1 MFDPGGEEVGRWSWN
16 NSFQSV
22 LSQNSF
28 YADLCLARALSPP
41 ALRLWASCLPPPGA
55 PSCCAVLHS
64 QPHSPP
70 RLGEHRGVLGS
81 CSMYR
86 RPKPA
91 VGVTAGPSCPWSVPR
106 SQRPM
111 LCASPVSES
120 RVLEFCPI
128 FEFHESSTGR
138 VPLSTLWLG
147 WPLVSSWFL

>member
-1 MFDPGGEEVGRWSWN
+1 MELEQLFSVCAFSEFFLCRLVLG
-16 NSFQSV
+16 QS
-22 LSQNSF
+22 LKPTCPETLGIMS
-28 YADLCLARALSPP
+28 ATPRGPLL
-41 ALRLWASCLPPPGA
+41 LRCVAQ
-55 PSCCAVLHS
+55 S

-70 RLGEHRGVLGS
+70 RLGEQRGVLGS
-81 CSMYR
+81 CSVYR